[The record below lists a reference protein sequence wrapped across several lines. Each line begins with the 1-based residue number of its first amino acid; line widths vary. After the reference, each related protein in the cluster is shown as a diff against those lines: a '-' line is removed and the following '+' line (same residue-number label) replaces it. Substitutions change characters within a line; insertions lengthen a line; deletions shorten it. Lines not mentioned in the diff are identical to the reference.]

1 MMTTH
6 APQLEAGTGVAPCGH
21 RSGLRAWLWLVALV
35 VGLVGQPRAQAATA
49 TIITNFADITN
60 PQIDATTYVNLGTI
74 NAVDTTFG
82 LLLFQT
88 INNLN
93 FTNAIDGKM
102 LGDVGFDLQFV
113 TNTSRFLA
121 NAIVNQ
127 GIVRGETILLSAT
140 NLVNSGELRAGA
152 TGLLRLQGRDV
163 NVSRSVLSASDTTG
177 TSLTGTG
184 FRFVDTNGVVTYQ
197 NPSAVTDL
205 YWGAG
210 TGNVMNVFSGA
221 GFGLFLPQL
230 DSLSFGFRP
239 PTVSSP
245 SHEVESVV
253 GGFGSVSALA
263 SLFGTNYAAH
273 VRTNVQGT
281 NLTIQ
286 VVLVQTNVAN
296 TNLAVDVRFA
306 SFSGANFFFGNT
318 PIVRFS
324 TFGSDITTGN
334 FYTNSLYF
342 FDYSNTRTTAVLSA
356 NLLTSSSRPAAYE
369 LSRDPFDD
377 IYFSSGSLT
386 TNENIANIA
395 YYQLGYAVDTVTNNP
410 YAAYQVAVGNA
421 AFTPGTSS
429 YVPHLDDP
437 TNFPG
442 RVDINADNLNM
453 SLARIRADNLV
464 SIRATNLVGFNGTLI
479 DAPYV
484 QLAIANTNSTLT
496 LTNFASTQVARPNGT
511 LSFYSTIWT
520 NSVTNATPQLNLRY
534 HVLIV
539 DASQLTGVT
548 PVTLQEFSARGTN
561 VIINNVLNIGRAIQV
576 DSPAV
581 TFSGS
586 SSLNLPLLTATN
598 LSTANFPSV
607 NYFTNLGVVNVPF
620 QCVLGSDRATPIANF
635 VNRGTFTA
643 NNISVRA
650 TEYENSGTNQ
660 TRSLVNGVN
669 VGGGGPISIFADSAK
684 FDGGS
689 SGGLLSAGGSI
700 LLAGNDIKIR
710 SHQLVTAGTLIL
722 SPTNSLTD
730 TGTSGTNR
738 VNCALGFNLTV
749 KPAFGDLLG
758 TTIYTTAPFNR
769 DVPHVW
775 AGNNLGPVPAGFTN
789 NAALGRLL
797 LDTSNNAVSLNR
809 LSFAGIG
816 TNNAMYVDYL
826 DLAGTLTNDLA
837 THLFIE
843 TNLTIYYAN
852 SSLPPESLD
861 GQLGGRLRWVKDYAG
876 PNTGVDVLLRD
887 GRTVKVNVAKLNSQ
901 VLDSDADGIVN
912 GSDLSPFDGII
923 INSRVTFTNVP
934 PLTALVTWEAAAQ
947 TVYQVEVNTNLLTA
961 AWQFLANFTNTATT
975 NRVVT
980 FSEPVPA
987 GSLERYYRISYQ
999 P

>member
-6 APQLEAGTGVAPCGH
+6 APQLEAGNGVAPRARRPGL
-21 RSGLRAWLWLVALV
+21 LRAWLRLAAL
-35 VGLVGQPRAQAATA
+35 LALLAAEPRARAATA

-74 NAVDTTFG
+74 NAVDTSFG
-82 LLLFQT
+82 LFLFQT

-102 LGDVGFDLQFV
+102 FGDVGFDLQFV
-113 TNTSRFLA
+113 TNTSRFYA
-121 NAIVNQ
+121 SAIVNQ
-127 GIVRGETILLSAT
+127 GVMRGETILLSAT

-152 TGLLRLQGRDV
+152 TGLLQLQGQNV

-177 TSLTGTG
+177 ISLTGTG
-184 FRFVDTNGVVTYQ
+184 FRFVDTNGVVTYE

-210 TGNVMNVFSGA
+210 TGNVMSVFSGV

-230 DSLSFGFRP
+230 DFPGFGFRP

-245 SHEVESVV
+245 SHEVESVFGGV
-253 GGFGSVSALA
+253 GSFSTLV

-273 VRTNVQGT
+273 VRTNAQGT

-286 VVLVQTNVAN
+286 VVLVQTNSAN

-306 SFSGANFFFGNT
+306 SFGGPNFFPGNT

-356 NLLTSSSRPAAYE
+356 NLLTSGSRPAAYE
-369 LSRDPFDD
+369 LSRDPFDE
-377 IYFSSGSLT
+377 IYFTPTFSLT

-395 YYQLGYAVDTVTNNP
+395 YYQFGYAVDTVTNNP
-410 YAAYQVAVGNA
+410 YAAYQAAVGNA
-421 AFTPGTSS
+421 AFTPGTPSF
-429 YVPHLDDP
+429 VPHLDDP

-442 RVDINADNLNM
+442 RVEINADNLNM

-511 LSFYSTIWT
+511 LSFYSTGWT

-539 DASQLTGVT
+539 DASQLSGVT

-561 VIINNVLNIGRAIQV
+561 VVINNVLNIGRAIQV

-598 LSTANFPSV
+598 LTSANFPNV
-607 NYFTNLGVVNVPF
+607 NYFTNLGAINVPF
-620 QCVLGSDRATPIANF
+620 QCVLGSDRATPIAGV
-635 VNRGTFTA
+635 VNRGTFIA
-643 NNISVRA
+643 NNISIRA
-650 TEYENSGTNQ
+650 AEYENSGTNQ
-660 TRSLVNGVN
+660 TRSLSGS
-669 VGGGGPISIFADSAK
+669 GGGGPISIFAGSAK
-684 FDGGS
+684 FDGGT
-689 SGGLLSAGGSI
+689 GRGLLAAGGSI
-700 LLAGNDIKIR
+700 LLAGNDFKIR
-710 SHQLVTAGTLIL
+710 NHQFNTAGTLIL
-722 SPTNSLTD
+722 TPTNSLTD
-730 TGTSGTNR
+730 TGAAGTNR
-738 VNCALGFNLTV
+738 INCALGFSLTV

-769 DVPHVW
+769 DVPHLW
-775 AGNNLGPVPAGFTN
+775 AGNNLGPVPAGFSN

-816 TNNAMYVDYL
+816 TNNALYVDYL

-837 THLFIE
+837 AHLFIE
-843 TNLTIYYAN
+843 TNLTLYFAN
-852 SSLPPESLD
+852 ASLPPETLD
-861 GQLGGRLRWVKDYAG
+861 GQLGGRLRWVKDFAG
-876 PNTGVDVLLRD
+876 PNTGVDVLLPD
-887 GRTVKVNVAKLNSQ
+887 GRTIKVNVAKLNSQ

-912 GSDLSPFDGII
+912 GSDLSPFDGIV
-923 INSRVTFTNVP
+923 INSRVAFTNVP
-934 PLTALVTWEAAAQ
+934 PLTAFVTWEAAAQ
-947 TVYQVEVNTNLLTA
+947 TVYQVEVNTNLLVSP
-961 AWQFLANFTNTATT
+961 WRFLANFTNTAVT

-987 GSLERYYRISYQ
+987 GGLERYYRISYQ